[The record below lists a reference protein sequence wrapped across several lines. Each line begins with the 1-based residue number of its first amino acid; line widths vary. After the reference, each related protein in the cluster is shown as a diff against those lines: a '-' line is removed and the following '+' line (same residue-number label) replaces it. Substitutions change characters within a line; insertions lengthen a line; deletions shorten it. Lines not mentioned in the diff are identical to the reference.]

1 MSPGS
6 PVIEKLIENMWS
18 IYGTHIVIRV
28 RGHFDVTNEVVPRKY
43 ISFRLCVKIHRDLY
57 MKTKAFFHA
66 FIIVFTVELSGK
78 DTDAG
83 TASEQAEVVY
93 ENQLV
98 YYGNCRHLFGADA
111 AYHYVV

>member
-1 MSPGS
+1 MCTEISGLVRYGKCPGS

-57 MKTKAFFHA
+57 MKTKAFFYFMGH
-66 FIIVFTVELSGK
+66 IVKSM
-78 DTDAG
+78 
-83 TASEQAEVVY
+83 
-93 ENQLV
+93 
-98 YYGNCRHLFGADA
+98 
-111 AYHYVV
+111 